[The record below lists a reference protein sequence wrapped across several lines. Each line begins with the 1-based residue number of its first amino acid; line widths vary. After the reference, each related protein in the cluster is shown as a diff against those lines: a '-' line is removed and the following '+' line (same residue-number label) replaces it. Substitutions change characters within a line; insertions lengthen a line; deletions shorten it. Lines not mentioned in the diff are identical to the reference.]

1 MIQDNIHQWTEN
13 YMNVWMRAWEEASV
27 AAVERVVA
35 LFTPDGIYHATPFS
49 EGAGHEGIRV
59 YESMIRTQQNG
70 QGSVE
75 LLGVAGKHGVYRW
88 FIEYDVLPKNLWASR
103 LPQAMIDSPEW
114 ESYRSIDFSPTG
126 NRIAQAGIS
135 TVEFNA
141 RGLVTHYRQSWHT
154 KVLR

>member
-1 MIQDNIHQWTEN
+1 MIQDNIYQWTEN

-27 AAVERVVA
+27 AAVERVVT
-35 LFTPDGIYHATPFS
+35 LFAPDGVYHATPFS
-49 EGAGHEGIRV
+49 EGVGHEGIRV

-103 LPQAMIDSPEW
+103 LPQTMIDSLLVGILQ
-114 ESYRSIDFSPTG
+114 S
-126 NRIAQAGIS
+126 NRLQP
-135 TVEFNA
+135 
-141 RGLVTHYRQSWHT
+141 RGKSDCSGWHFHSR
-154 KVLR
+154 VQ